1 MTDIPDRGQLVQR
14 LIDVLRE
21 EAGRVELREAVKE
34 AHPADIADALEDLDA
49 DRRREILQSLG
60 YDLRAEILDEIAE
73 EQTEAFVEEAPV
85 PDLVRIIGEMP
96 PDEAAD
102 ILEHI
107 EGDKLEMI
115 LGRLDEGQA
124 RDIRSLMAYDPETA
138 GGIMTTEFFWT
149 APEVS
154 AHSVLEGLRAHYENL
169 ETVHRIFVCA
179 DDRRLLGVIPVEELI
194 SAPPETEAGGIMDKA
209 PIAISPLADQEECAQ
224 YMTKYDLSVL
234 PVVDARRR
242 LIGIITVDDI
252 LEVMEAEASEDMYRL
267 AGVGATDPLEEA
279 AAARAWKRLPWLAVS
294 IVGYAVLCFI
304 MARFEVALERIVALT
319 FFVPAI
325 MALGGNVGI
334 QAATIT
340 VRGLAMGEIR
350 PSDYFW
356 ILKRELLVALIIGLV
371 CSGALAGVAWGVFA
385 LGLQTAT
392 TFAVGEF
399 VLTVS
404 VAMFVGILGAVVF
417 GTAVPMLCAAVG
429 IDPAVASGPFITALV
444 DIGTQTIY
452 LGLATVLLLA

>member
-1 MTDIPDRGQLVQR
+1 V
-14 LIDVLRE
+14 
-21 EAGRVELREAVKE
+21 
-34 AHPADIADALEDLDA
+34 IA
-49 DRRREILQSLG
+49 
-60 YDLRAEILDEIAE
+60 
-73 EQTEAFVEEAPV
+73 
-85 PDLVRIIGEMP
+85 
-96 PDEAAD
+96 
-102 ILEHI
+102 
-107 EGDKLEMI
+107 
-115 LGRLDEGQA
+115 
-124 RDIRSLMAYDPETA
+124 
-138 GGIMTTEFFWT
+138 
-149 APEVS
+149 
-154 AHSVLEGLRAHYENL
+154 
-169 ETVHRIFVCA
+169 
-179 DDRRLLGVIPVEELI
+179 VEELI
-194 SAPPETEAGGIMDKA
+194 SAPTETPANVIMDKA

-234 PVVDARRR
+234 PVVDAKRR

-294 IVGYAVLCFI
+294 IVGYAALCFI

-371 CSGALAGVAWGVFA
+371 CSAALAGVAWGVFA

-429 IDPAVASGPFITALV
+429 IDPAVAAGPFITALV

-452 LGLATVLLLA
+452 LGLATALLLS